1 MKWRNVKFSSNLLIC
16 LLAYMIWC
24 SMATAQSPANVSA
37 PVSGAPTFVVPRLIQ
52 FSGTLKTGAAP
63 TAGTVTG
70 ITFALYKDEE
80 GGAPLWLETQNIQ
93 LDSAGRYKVMLGSTL
108 AEGLPADLFVSGEA
122 RWLGVQVAG
131 EPEQP
136 RVLLVS
142 VPYALKAGDAAT
154 VGGLP
159 PSAFM
164 LAAPVASGGSKAID
178 AASTGA
184 AASATPAATSN
195 VTTSGG
201 AVNAIPLF
209 TTGTNIQN
217 SLLTQTGTTAV
228 NVAGKLN
235 LPASGTATATAGH
248 TSRPEDF
255 VASAFNSTSSAA
267 VAQTFQLQAEPAGNN
282 TTAPSGNLS
291 LLFGSGTTAP
301 TETGFKINNKGILTF
316 ASGQTFPG
324 TGKGTITGVTAGTA
338 LTGGGTTGTVTLN
351 VDTTKVVTAITA
363 GAGLTGGGTGGAR
376 TLALDT
382 TKVPVLQSNNTFTGT
397 EKFNGNVGVGAT
409 PSATGYTP
417 LTVGGATNFGT
428 WLALANTSAGGHTW
442 NIISA
447 GSGNAEGAGNIGITD
462 LTGKSTI
469 WLEGNT
475 NTANLTATGTVGAA
489 ALVVTST
496 AGASIIDADGF
507 GKNAGGPTPGLRFG
521 GGGSGEGIASNR
533 VIGLTKDGLDFYTN
547 FTPRM
552 SILQSGQVGIGTQ
565 NPGAGLAVVSN
576 VAGATGIYAQAAN
589 AANGSNQNGS
599 AGVEAIGSG
608 GDPNSTSTFG
618 GDGIDSAGGGGS
630 EGGGDGISANG
641 GNGPSSDGAGA
652 SFFGG
657 TGSANG
663 DGLFAVAGSGLA
675 GAFLGNVT
683 VEGDINT
690 GVVMVKIDHP
700 QDPANRY
707 LEHAAVASP
716 DMMNLYNGNVVTDT
730 SGTAEVA
737 LPDWFE
743 SLNRDFRYQLTVLG
757 QFAQAIVAREISGNS
772 FTIKTDKPNV
782 KVSWQVTGVR
792 QDAYANAH
800 RFEVEQNKN
809 ATERGHYIYPE
820 LFGAPEAAGIAATRH
835 PQAIKRLQQIRAK
848 NAAHAALGTAK

>member
-16 LLAYMIWC
+16 LLACMIWC
-24 SMATAQSPANVSA
+24 SMATAQSPANVST

-70 ITFALYKDEE
+70 MTFALYKDED

-164 LAAPVASGGSKAID
+164 LAAPVTSGGSHGTD
-178 AASTGA
+178 AASA
-184 AASATPAATSN
+184 EIAASATPAVTSN

-217 SLLTQTGTTAV
+217 SLLTQTGTTAI
-228 NVAGKLN
+228 NVAGKLT
-235 LPASGTATATAGH
+235 LPASGTATATAGNI
-248 TSRPEDF
+248 SRPEDF
-255 VASAFNSTSSAA
+255 TASVFNSTSKAA

-282 TTAPSGNLS
+282 TSAPSGNLS

-324 TGKGTITGVTAGTA
+324 TGKGTITGVTAGTG
-338 LTGGGTTGTVTLN
+338 LTGGGTTGAVTLKLN
-351 VDTTKVVTAITA
+351 TATIPQLGTA
-363 GAGLTGGGTGGAR
+363 
-376 TLALDT
+376 
-382 TKVPVLQSNNTFTGT
+382 NNFTAPQDF
-397 EKFNGNVGVGAT
+397 KANVGVGAT
-409 PSATGYTP
+409 PSGNGYTP
-417 LTVGGATNFGT
+417 LTVGGTTNFGT

-475 NTANLTATGTVGAA
+475 KTANLTATGTVGAA
-489 ALVVTST
+489 AVVVTST
-496 AGASIIDADGF
+496 AGAAIIDADGF
-507 GKNAGGPTPGLRFG
+507 GANAGGPTPGLRFG
-521 GGGSGEGIASNR
+521 GGTSGEGIASNR
-533 VIGLTKDGLDFYTN
+533 TIGLTKFGMDFYTN
-547 FTPRM
+547 FTARM
-552 SILQSGQVGIGTQ
+552 SILQSGQVAVGTAS
-565 NPGAGLAVVSN
+565 PGAQLGVVAPSNAYPAIYTQGGDAPGGSGQTGGDGVMGYGGNGDGLGGNGGSFF
-576 VAGATGIYAQAAN
+576 GG
-589 AANGSNQNGS
+589 GSN
-599 AGVEAIGSG
+599 SG
-608 GDPNSTSTFG
+608 QLNG
-618 GDGIDSAGGGGS
+618 GDGIFATAAVPNGNLGYPYAG
-630 EGGGDGISANG
+630 EFDGNVLVF
-641 GNGPSSDGAGA
+641 GNLAK
-652 SFFGG
+652 
-657 TGSANG
+657 
-663 DGLFAVAGSGLA
+663 LAGS
-675 GAFLGNVT
+675 F
-683 VEGDINT
+683 
-690 GVVMVKIDHP
+690 KIDHP
-700 QDPANRY
+700 LDPANKY
-707 LEHAAVASP
+707 LYHSFVESP
-716 DMMNLYNGNVVTDT
+716 DMMNIYNG
-730 SGTAEVA
+730 VA
-737 LPDWFE
+737 VLDAGGEAVIQMPEWFG
-743 SLNRDFRYQLTVLG
+743 SLNRDFRYQLTCIGGFAPVYIAEELANN
-757 QFAQAIVAREISGNS
+757 QFKIGGGRDGMKI
-772 FTIKTDKPNV
+772 
-782 KVSWQVTGVR
+782 SWQITGVR
-792 QDAYANAH
+792 QDAWANAH
-800 RFEVEQNKN
+800 RIPVEQMKSDR
-809 ATERGHYIYPE
+809 ERGYYLAPE
-820 LFGAPEAAGIAATRH
+820 LFGAPQEKSIAWARH
-835 PQAIKRLQQIRAK
+835 PEMMRRAK
-848 NAAHAALGTAK
+848 ELRQKRGPAGTQTHSPAASAQPVLETAK